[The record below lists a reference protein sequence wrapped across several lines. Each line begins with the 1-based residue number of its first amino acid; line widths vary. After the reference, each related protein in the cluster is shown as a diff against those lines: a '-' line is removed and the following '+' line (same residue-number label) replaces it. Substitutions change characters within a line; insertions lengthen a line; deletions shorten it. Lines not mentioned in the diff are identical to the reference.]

1 MFFYAVLLQL
11 QVNLYKIMDVGVIE
25 DSVDEMLRETV
36 VYAVDVAENGQ
47 KQMKILSLFLSLSLL
62 RGLQRRE

>member
-1 MFFYAVLLQL
+1 
-11 QVNLYKIMDVGVIE
+11 MDVGVVE